1 MNDHESFDEWS
12 ARWKQEWESSI
23 AASRHFNNAALDRI
37 VTAVGKPPLHRDGF
51 VKELERLAKNYSIR
65 CEVNDQPPDGKV
77 RKWLA
82 ANVSAA
88 RRLRKLHDR
97 PPGGANYLAKLIFIA
112 SHGRHNTSQFRCAI
126 EMIQM
131 VEVIYGKLLRDKPYG
146 LDRIGSTYAAA
157 EHWLIG
163 QALPRVYTKYFG
175 DEFGY
180 SRDTVTGDPSGPG
193 IRFILEVLSIMG
205 VTTPRDGKPFGP
217 DAVEYYLRSAGH

>member
-12 ARWKQEWESSI
+12 ARWKQEWESSVE
-23 AASRHFNNAALDRI
+23 ASRLFNDAALDRI
-37 VTAVGKPPLHRDGF
+37 VTAVGKPLLQRDGF
-51 VKELERLAKNYSIR
+51 VKEFERVAKNYSIR

-77 RKWLA
+77 RRWLA

-97 PPGGANYLAKLIFIA
+97 PPGGAKYLAKLIFIA
-112 SHGRHNTSQFRCAI
+112 SHDRHNTSQLRRAI
-126 EMIQM
+126 VSIQI
-131 VEVIYGKLLRDKPYG
+131 VEAIYGKLLREPYG

-175 DEFGY
+175 VEFGY

-205 VTTPRDGKPFGP
+205 ATTPRDGKPFGP
-217 DAVEYYLRSAGH
+217 DAVEYYLKSAGH